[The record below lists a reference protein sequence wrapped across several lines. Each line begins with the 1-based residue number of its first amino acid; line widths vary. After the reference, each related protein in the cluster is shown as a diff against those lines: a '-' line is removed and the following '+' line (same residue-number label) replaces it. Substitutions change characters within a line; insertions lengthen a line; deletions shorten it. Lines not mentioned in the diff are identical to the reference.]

1 MSRLAARLAL
11 GLCLATHVAA
21 QTSTS
26 CNPLHKTCPA
36 DPALGTTFDTTF
48 NESTTQFD
56 PSLFKVVAGEDLISF
71 TSEGAELTI
80 SEQGQSVTV
89 QTAFYVFFGQIE
101 VLFKAA
107 TGQGIIST
115 FNMLSDDLDEIDVEI
130 MGGNTSYTSTN
141 FYGWGNTS
149 QFNTLYIPSTG
160 GSWGTQGAMGAIH
173 NYTVNWTPQSLQWI
187 FDGQVVRTV
196 ANEPAGQWPQTPS
209 YMKFGIWAGGDP
221 SNPPGTIK
229 WAGGE
234 TDYSKG
240 PFTMTVQ
247 SIRMI
252 DGHQNASSYTYG
264 GNSGSWQSIDVAAGE
279 SAAYKAINHKQTTAI
294 QNAEQKWNGLSTTA
308 KIGIAAGVGGG
319 FVIALIA
326 FVFYCIKQRRAG
338 RREKALADQEWE
350 KQQSELVQYR
360 HQMKRGYYAVS
371 SSAPGRKF

>member
-1 MSRLAARLAL
+1 MWTGMSRLAARLAL

-160 GSWGTQGAMGAIH
+160 GSWGIQGAMGAIH

-240 PFTMTVQ
+240 
-247 SIRMI
+247 
-252 DGHQNASSYTYG
+252 
-264 GNSGSWQSIDVAAGE
+264 
-279 SAAYKAINHKQTTAI
+279 
-294 QNAEQKWNGLSTTA
+294 
-308 KIGIAAGVGGG
+308 
-319 FVIALIA
+319 
-326 FVFYCIKQRRAG
+326 
-338 RREKALADQEWE
+338 
-350 KQQSELVQYR
+350 
-360 HQMKRGYYAVS
+360 
-371 SSAPGRKF
+371 